1 MGENSSGLIIRI
13 RGSKLKMENILI
25 FIIGGLGLAV
35 GSFINAAVYR
45 LRICEF
51 KSILTGRSFCPQC
64 KKKLKIRDLVPLMS
78 FLLLRGKCRF
88 CRRKIES
95 HYFWV
100 ELATATAFLFVGFF
114 GPRGTVPILWNLFF
128 ISILIFLASFDAQ
141 FGEIPDEVS
150 LPAVMLALIGSALA
164 FTILS
169 STAIIGTL
177 VGGGFFAILVFV
189 SNGKWMG
196 GGDIRIG
203 LLLGALVGWRGFAVA
218 LFVASFIG
226 SVFGIVQILRQKKK
240 LKSALPFAPFLA
252 SGGIVAILFSQQICD
267 WYFGLFF

>member
-1 MGENSSGLIIRI
+1 
-13 RGSKLKMENILI
+13 MENILI
-25 FIIGGLGLAV
+25 FALGALGLAV

-45 LRICEF
+45 LRIHEF
-51 KSILTGRSFCPQC
+51 KSLFFGRSFCPQC
-64 KKKLKIRDLVPLMS
+64 KKNLKIRDLIPLAS

-88 CRRKIES
+88 CRKKIES

-100 ELATATAFLFVGFF
+100 ELATATAFLLVGFF
-114 GPRGTVPILWNLFF
+114 GPRGTAPILFNLFF

-150 LPAVMLALIGSALA
+150 LPAVGLALAGSALA
-164 FTILS
+164 VTIS
-169 STAIIGTL
+169 PATAIVGAL
-177 VGGGFFAILVFV
+177 VGGGFFALLVFV
-189 SNGKWMG
+189 SDGRWMG

-203 LLLGALVGWRGFAVA
+203 LLLGALAGWRGFAIA
-218 LFVASFIG
+218 LFVASFVG
-226 SVFGIVQILRQKKK
+226 SVFGLIQIFRQKKK

-252 SGGIVAILFSQQICD
+252 GGGIVAILFSRQICD